1 MLYELKRDWRVFLR
15 IEDDWRILYKWN
27 VVGDIYEEITT
38 MIARKYNK
46 DLDWKEE
53 PVVQQQPQ
61 VTPQVSDNQNV
72 WY

>member
-1 MLYELKRDWRVFLR
+1 
-15 IEDDWRILYKWN
+15 
-27 VVGDIYEEITT
+27 

-72 WY
+72 